1 MALRSVGLAASDKP
15 PPPHKPLLTH
25 RLPPPYLPIPPSYLP
40 IPTHPPFLSPH
51 PHPRHHARPSHRST
65 ASEENGGAAPPADRK
80 CPLDPFV
87 IIPDRSTFIDTQ
99 TLKLQE
105 APEQVPTGE
114 MPRHLLLAAER
125 SLTDKIAPGTRVSV
139 IGVASIFS
147 SAGAGGGSAR
157 ASAVS
162 VRTPYLRV
170 VGVMVHEEGSG
181 RVVTEFSPEE
191 EARMREMAKTPGLYQ
206 VRCLVGCGRG
216 TRAER
221 DCRPRRAVYHL
232 RHPYEYPHA
241 HTHTHAHLSPLPPP
255 APGILHC
262 ALDLG

>member
-1 MALRSVGLAASDKP
+1 VNRLLLVPGIVINSSRTKPKAVSLHIRCSGCNAERELPCPAGFAGASLP
-15 PPPHKPLLTH
+15 RTCTNLCVWVVRTRVMSLYNGAGMVSSLFRAHRPTH
-25 RLPPPYLPIPPSYLP
+25 LSTTPFL
-40 IPTHPPFLSPH
+40 THPPH
-51 PHPRHHARPSHRST
+51 YRST

-87 IIPDRSTFIDTQ
+87 IIPDRSSFIDTQ

-147 SAGAGGGSAR
+147 SAGQGAGSAR

-191 EARMREMAKTPGLYQ
+191 EARMREMAKQPGLYQ
-206 VRCLVGCGRG
+206 VRWREWEWGREEWG
-216 TRAER
+216 GGEG
-221 DCRPRRAVYHL
+221 
-232 RHPYEYPHA
+232 E
-241 HTHTHAHLSPLPPP
+241 
-255 APGILHC
+255 GM
-262 ALDLG
+262 GG